1 MGFTPGAMTHIA
13 NRLIKDGY
21 AERKA
26 DEKDRRVIY
35 LQMTETG
42 EQVLAEAREKGEQLR
57 LDLFQALDETEIRKF
72 LSIYKKLLEQSESL

>member
-1 MGFTPGAMTHIA
+1 MTHIA

-35 LQMTETG
+35 LQMTEAG

-57 LDLFQALDETEIRKF
+57 LDLFQALDETEIRQF
-72 LSIYKKLLEQSESL
+72 LSIYL

>member
-1 MGFTPGAMTHIA
+1 MTHIA

>member
-1 MGFTPGAMTHIA
+1 MTHIA

-57 LDLFQALDETEIRKF
+57 LDLFQALDETEIRQF
-72 LSIYKKLLEQSESL
+72 LSIYL

>member
-1 MGFTPGAMTHIA
+1 MTHIA

-57 LDLFQALDETEIRKF
+57 LDLFQALDETEIRQF